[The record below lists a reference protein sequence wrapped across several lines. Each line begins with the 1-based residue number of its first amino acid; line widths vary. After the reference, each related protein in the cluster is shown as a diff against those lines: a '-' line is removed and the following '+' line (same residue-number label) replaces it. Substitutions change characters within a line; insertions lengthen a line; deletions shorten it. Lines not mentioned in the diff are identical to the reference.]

1 MPKLVP
7 VARCFLKR
15 RFRLTSGCHSSC
27 CVLQTNPLSR
37 KRCTPWFL
45 LMWGPRSMPKFA
57 SCGNPRGA
65 VAVPLTVAEFD
76 NLSAMARSAG
86 TSPNAFLGSLVE
98 QALTNLADRPAT
110 EQSVKLTIFLSSES
124 YTKLAMMKRQA
135 GITYGPS
142 SLRKCGLWLTTNTS
156 PA

>member
-1 MPKLVP
+1 
-7 VARCFLKR
+7 
-15 RFRLTSGCHSSC
+15 
-27 CVLQTNPLSR
+27 
-37 KRCTPWFL
+37 
-45 LMWGPRSMPKFA
+45 MPKFA

-135 GITYGPS
+135 GITYGA
-142 SLRKCGLWLTTNTS
+142 LAKQLYEETKL
-156 PA
+156 